1 MIPGQR
7 GKWVIMSCFSIFSAN
22 RDDTAVTMFQKQFGI
37 NNLNVQTET
46 DRRKKQLCSS
56 ASIYIL
62 VGLNLV

>member
-1 MIPGQR
+1 
-7 GKWVIMSCFSIFSAN
+7 MSCFSIFSAN